1 MEVHKSQ
8 QESIEVILGL
18 YYQLEQEASTVN
30 RSQRKSTKANKAYQS
45 HESTPSFTNCQVCT
59 SLSLAYLFLWRLAV
73 PRTSPF
79 FHHRT
84 VFFALFYTLINSF
97 SILLFFLLIVFC
109 HTKRGYIE
117 SWRTNVVERK
127 RKGDQ
132 ESRLYIL
139 SIFSSVS
146 SPFWDYFDTRPT
158 CKILAICSVNMSQKV
173 FSLLLQVPRCRH
185 HHCSG
190 SITYSG
196 TNQYYL
202 YTPHTISNSRILT
215 PIFFLLLH

>member
-8 QESIEVILGL
+8 QESVEVILSL
-18 YYQLEQEASTVN
+18 YHQLEQEASTVN

-84 VFFALFYTLINSF
+84 VVFALFDTLINSF

-127 RKGDQ
+127 RKRQGDQ
-132 ESRLYIL
+132 GKQAIYPFYLF
-139 SIFSSVS
+139 FSSFS

-158 CKILAICSVNMSQKV
+158 CKILAICSVNMSQKA
-173 FSLLLQVPRCRH
+173 FSLAFASAKVSPSPLFWEHYIFRYK
-185 HHCSG
+185 
-190 SITYSG
+190 SILSIYSS
-196 TNQYYL
+196 Y
-202 YTPHTISNSRILT
+202 HI
-215 PIFFLLLH
+215 